1 MPGRSVAALSQVQH
15 ADPLNRRRAIR
26 IPRPQPVA
34 KLAVVFCVLCL
45 GFSAA
50 WAQND
55 VLTQHNDNTRSG
67 LNANETLLTP
77 ANVTVSKFG
86 KLFTHAVDGIIVGQP
101 LYASNVLMNDGQL
114 HNVVYVA
121 TQHNTVYA
129 FDADGT
135 QGNNASP
142 LWSVSLND
150 GGTPDPIAD
159 YGCTGT
165 HYTEIGIMGTPVIDP
180 GKTTLYVVAKT
191 LNNSIRNFSLHALD
205 ITTGNE
211 LLGGPVIITGTAPS
225 GNGRGTFNPIFQMQ
239 RPALLLQNGVVYIG
253 FGGNGCDL
261 YAYNGWFFAY
271 NSQTLQEEFAFLVT
285 PNGKR
290 GSIWQGGSGPA
301 ADADGYIYVATANG
315 DYDGPAGANDFGDSV
330 LKMGWN
336 GNVFGALDFFTPYNE
351 TQLDQYDLDLGSSGP
366 LVLPDQPGPY
376 PHLMVAGGK
385 EGTLYLINRD
395 AMGEFNPDSDNIT
408 QSIPGAVASE
418 LAGVPSYWNSSLYV
432 GGDGD
437 YIKQFPLVNG
447 LLTQQPVSQTTV
459 FFGGAGPAST
469 SITSNGNSSGIL
481 WAIRHTNP
489 GLFAFDPTNL
499 ANKFY
504 DSTIALSGRDK
515 LVPVARFV
523 TPTISNSK
531 VYIGGKAA
539 LEAYGLLPGLSVVT
553 GNHQTGVEKTVL
565 PVALSTVATDAYGF
579 GPRAGVVVTC
589 RDGGVGGLFG
599 VGGVFYPTFIQLTT
613 DATGKITFNYQLPPK
628 PRAVTITCSSLG
640 FISAVFSETSAVGP
654 PVKMIIV
661 SGNNQ
666 TVAPNTPLTA
676 PLVVKVVDAN
686 SYGVPGVTV
695 NFTDNGAGG
704 TFVATSV
711 ITTSTGTAAAQYTT
725 GPNTG
730 TVTITA
736 STAGLTALNFKVTVQ

>member
-1 MPGRSVAALSQVQH
+1 
-15 ADPLNRRRAIR
+15 
-26 IPRPQPVA
+26 
-34 KLAVVFCVLCL
+34 VLCL

-86 KLFTHAVDGIIVGQP
+86 KLFTHAVDGIIAGQP
-101 LYASNVLMNDGQL
+101 LYASDVLMNDGQL

-165 HYTEIGIMGTPVIDP
+165 HYTEIGIVSTPVIDP

-191 LNNSIRNFSLHALD
+191 LTNSVRNFSLHALD

-211 LLGGPVIITGTAPS
+211 LLGGPVIITGTALS
-225 GNGRGTFNPIFQMQ
+225 GNGSGTFNPIFQLQ
-239 RPALLLQNGVVYIG
+239 RPALLLQNGVVYVG
-253 FGGNGCDL
+253 FGGNGCDV
-261 YAYNGWFFAY
+261 YAYSGWLFAY
-271 NSQTLQEEFAFLVT
+271 NSQTLQQESAFLVT
-285 PNGKR
+285 PDGKR

-301 ADADGYIYVATANG
+301 ADANGYIYFATANG
-315 DYDGPAGANDFGDSV
+315 DYDGPPGDYGDSV
-330 LKMGWN
+330 LKMGWS
-336 GNVFGALDFFTPYNE
+336 GSVLSVVDYFTPYNQQ
-351 TQLDQYDLDLGSSGP
+351 QLKQLDLDLGSSGP

-385 EGTLYLINRD
+385 EGTLYLVNRD
-395 AMGEFNPDSDNIT
+395 EMGQFSSDGDTVI
-408 QSIPGAVASE
+408 QSIPGAVATE
-418 LAGVPSYWNSSLYV
+418 LAGVPSYWNSNLYV
-432 GGDGD
+432 AGDGD

-459 FFGGAGPAST
+459 LFGGAGPAST

-489 GLFAFDPTNL
+489 ALFAFDPTNL
-499 ANKFY
+499 ANQFY
-504 DSTIALSGRDK
+504 NSTQATLNGRDK
-515 LVPVARFV
+515 MIPVARFV
-523 TPTISNSK
+523 TPTISNGK
-531 VYIGGKAA
+531 VYVGGTAA
-539 LEAYGLLPGLSVVT
+539 LEAYGLLPALSVGT
-553 GNHQTGVEKTVL
+553 GNNQTGMEKTVL
-565 PVALSTVATDAYGF
+565 PVALSVVATDAYTSK
-579 GPRAGVVVTC
+579 PLASVVVAC

-599 VGGVFYPTFIQLTT
+599 VGGVFYPSPIQLTT
-613 DATGKITFNYQLPPK
+613 DATGTIAFNYRLPTK
-628 PRAVTITCSSLG
+628 PLALTITCSSPGYTTAL
-640 FISAVFSETSAVGP
+640 FSETSAVGP
-654 PVKMIIV
+654 PVKMVIG

-666 TVAPNTPLTA
+666 TVVPNTPLTA
-676 PLVVKVVDAN
+676 PLVVRVVDAN
-686 SYGVPGVTV
+686 GYGVPGVTV

-711 ITTSTGTAAAQYTT
+711 ITASNGKASAQYTT

-736 STAGLTALNFKVTVQ
+736 SRAGLKSLNFKVTVQ